1 MTTVAGV
8 MGPGRNAADHAGE
21 FGPEAYATWR
31 ATSLGII
38 TEDIERRLILRLAG
52 ELKGRA
58 VLDIGCGDGALS
70 LACWQHGASPVV
82 GCDIDPRMIARAA
95 AHAVRHKAAIGYAV
109 GCAETLPFRDRSFD
123 LVTVITVLAFVPEPV
138 SAVREIARVLKPGGR
153 LVFGDLGKWSLWA
166 ASRRLRGCFGAKMW
180 HPAKFRSAS
189 ELRALV
195 QAARLRVDHVSG
207 AVYYPRSRFVAR
219 LMAPI
224 DPALGELTTFGAAF
238 IAVQASK
245 S

>member
-1 MTTVAGV
+1 MCL
-8 MGPGRNAADHAGE
+8 GRRAADHAGE
-21 FGPEAYATWR
+21 FGPEAYASWR
-31 ATSLGII
+31 ASSLGII

-58 VLDIGCGDGALS
+58 MLDVGCGDGTLT
-70 LACWQHGASPVV
+70 LTCCQNGASPVV

-95 AHAVRHKAAIGYAV
+95 AHAAQNKATIGYAV
-109 GCAETLPFRDRSFD
+109 GRAETLPFRDRSFD
-123 LVTVITVLAFVPEPV
+123 LVTVITVLDFVPEPV
-138 SAVREIARVLKPGGR
+138 SVVREIARVLTPGGR
-153 LVFGDLGKWSLWA
+153 LVIGDLGKWSLWA
-166 ASRRLRGCFGAKMW
+166 ASRRLRGWFGAEMW
-180 HPAKFRSAS
+180 NAAKFRSAS

-195 QAARLRVDHVSG
+195 QAAKLRVDRVSG

-238 IAVQASK
+238 IAIQASK

>member
-1 MTTVAGV
+1 MPASL
-8 MGPGRNAADHAGE
+8 
-21 FGPEAYATWR
+21 GPEAYASWR
-31 ATSLGII
+31 ATSLGTI
-38 TEDIERRLILRLAG
+38 TEDIERQLILRLAG

-58 VLDIGCGDGALS
+58 VLDVGCGDGTLT
-70 LACWQHGASPVV
+70 LVCWQRGAFPVV
-82 GCDIDPRMIARAA
+82 GCDTDPRMIAHAA
-95 AHAVRHKAAIGYAV
+95 ASAVQHKAAICYAV

-138 SAVREIARVLKPGGR
+138 SAVREIARVLRPGGR
-153 LVFGDLGKWSLWA
+153 LVIGDLGKWSFWA
-166 ASRRLRGCFGAKMW
+166 VSRRLRGWFGAKMW
-180 HPAKFRSAS
+180 RAAKFRSAS

-195 QAARLRVDHVSG
+195 EAAKFRVDHVSG

-219 LMAPI
+219 WMARI
-224 DPALGELTTFGAAF
+224 DPVLGELTTLGAAF